1 MSFVQSY
8 NRFQNIPRKKMHFV
22 LYTAFI
28 SRQNVQMVMF
38 YTPNNKAET
47 NLRIKS
53 ESNLYFYA
61 FIYVIPTNY
70 KTS

>member
-1 MSFVQSY
+1 
-8 NRFQNIPRKKMHFV
+8 MHFV

-38 YTPNNKAET
+38 YTPNNKAEK

-61 FIYVIPTNY
+61 FIYIIPTNY